1 MDVNHPRLG
10 IEQCIGSNKFCWD
23 FVFFWTTFGD
33 VIILILLYIDA
44 FYIYLLVPEI
54 QNLADLAQFSSYC
67 LETFR
72 NRFLCLIYI

>member
-1 MDVNHPRLG
+1 MSTTLLDPRLG

-44 FYIYLLVPEI
+44 FYIYSYSCLKFKILQISLSFRPTALKLLEI
-54 QNLADLAQFSSYC
+54 DFPA
-67 LETFR
+67 
-72 NRFLCLIYI
+72 